1 MSLSV
6 VGCRAQGLDSKRL
19 HYHSF
24 LAFADSERRIHNY
37 VFQSHVF
44 FGCEGGTTVLRLMC
58 VHDYRFVQC
67 EFTIDLQTGSGFF
80 QGKTSPA
87 RSNTP
92 SPLQ

>member
-19 HYHSF
+19 HYHGF

-44 FGCEGGTTVLRLMC
+44 FGCEGGTTLLRLMC
-58 VHDYRFVQC
+58 VHDYRVC
-67 EFTIDLQTGSGFF
+67 SMRVHY
-80 QGKTSPA
+80 
-87 RSNTP
+87 RSSNRVRLFP
-92 SPLQ
+92 REVIPCL